1 LLRGTIGAI
10 HPNRAP
16 LGSFE
21 IAAEPPSRFIQ
32 SELRSYPDRD
42 GGRAY
47 QEARAVGFDGSR
59 TIYQPH
65 VPEYQLMR
73 PQLVPVTPDEEQAI
87 RRAAAHVLGLLLAPL
102 EATSAQPLAEL
113 DGVKY
118 SDYRMVDGVRVPFR
132 IETGQEVWTVQQAEI
147 NIALPDKLFRR

>member
-21 IAAEPPSRFIQ
+21 IAAEPPSR
-32 SELRSYPDRD
+32 RAD
-42 GGRAY
+42 GAGDAGRGAGHSP
-47 QEARAVGFDGSR
+47 RRR
-59 TIYQPH
+59 T
-65 VPEYQLMR
+65 R
-73 PQLVPVTPDEEQAI
+73 P
-87 RRAAAHVLGLLLAPL
+87 G
-102 EATSAQPLAEL
+102 AEL

-118 SDYRMVDGVRVPFR
+118 SDYRMVDGVRMPFR